1 VKEQRMHVCVEKKKP
16 RRFAMPPASPVDIE
30 AHRRALEQERERRAI
45 VKAMRARGDD
55 VDPEISVEALRRL
68 LTQAEWDALA
78 IEGMRLP

>member
-1 VKEQRMHVCVEKKKP
+1 
-16 RRFAMPPASPVDIE
+16 
-30 AHRRALEQERERRAI
+30 
-45 VKAMRARGDD
+45 MRARGDD